1 MLTGSQPSAPSL
13 RLPRICR
20 IKQGRDF
27 ARLKAQGRRLVNGC
41 LILNC
46 LPAAQNTPGRLGVV
60 ASRKVGGSV
69 VRSRARRLMREVWR
83 RNQHAFTQPLE
94 LVLVARA
101 SIVGKPLASVE
112 RDFLGALQRSG
123 FLKRP

>member
-1 MLTGSQPSAPSL
+1 MLTGSQPSSLSL
-13 RLPRICR
+13 RFPRICR

-46 LPAAQNTPGRLGVV
+46 LPAGENTLGRLGVV
-60 ASRKVGGSV
+60 TSRKVGGSV

-112 RDFLGALQRSG
+112 RDFLGALRRAG
-123 FLKRP
+123 FLKS